1 MRAEPLDAT
10 ASNASASSP
19 RETRKR
25 AREAIFARFDAS
37 ATARGAKLAKRRGK
51 GNCVELE
58 LEALGGVSDETLAKF
73 ATYGDKVQKMMQ
85 KATPRGATPGLA
97 PIRYAARGTLFNE
110 PYRVSVDEQGVHRVV
125 WGKEGESRR
134 VVRSKDGARTP
145 QEAVECVH
153 VEILRRMNENIASVS
168 DESHDGTFEA
178 RICRNCLCDC
188 SKTPLMRRGPDGI
201 GTLCNACGLWWSRHQ
216 TMREYPS
223 VVPEET
229 PHKAIFIRNPVKSR
243 RALKTLDV
251 FGYYSSSVQATLAK
265 ACAAVLQEERRSLR
279 LPRVKSKPDVR
290 YDFKRAIHDVFDR
303 CDCVF
308 ADSPSHSD
316 DLGWE
321 HYPPSITDFA
331 AEQLEELEGVKLEG
345 VKLEGVKLEG
355 VELEGVELE
364 ELELEE
370 LEAFAFGFEP
380 PRLDPV

>member
-25 AREAIFARFDAS
+25 AREAIFARFDAI
-37 ATARGAKLAKRRGK
+37 ATARGAKLAKRRGNR
-51 GNCVELE
+51 NCVELE

-85 KATPRGATPGLA
+85 KATPRGATPLV

-153 VEILRRMNENIASVS
+153 LEILRRMHENIPSVS
-168 DESHDGTFEA
+168 DESQHGYDGKFEV
-178 RICRNCLCDC
+178 RMCSNCRRDC

-201 GTLCNACGLWWSRHQ
+201 GTLCNACGLWYSRHA
-216 TMREYPS
+216 TMRKFLE
-223 VVPEET
+223 VPEET
-229 PHKAIFIRNPVKSR
+229 PRKAIFIRNPVKSR

-251 FGYYSSSVQATLAK
+251 FGYHSSIVQSTLSK
-265 ACAAVLQEERRSLR
+265 ACAAVIQEENGS
-279 LPRVKSKPDVR
+279 LPRPRGTSKRDSHKTNFKQAIDNVFDR
-290 YDFKRAIHDVFDR
+290 YDFVFT
-303 CDCVF
+303 
-308 ADSPSHSD
+308 DSPSNSD
-316 DLGWE
+316 GLCDDSA
-321 HYPPSITDFA
+321 PSMTEFTGG
-331 AEQLEELEGVKLEG
+331 QLEELEGID
-345 VKLEGVKLEG
+345 
-355 VELEGVELE
+355 LE
-364 ELELEE
+364 ELK
-370 LEAFAFGFEP
+370 AFDCFDFGAIA
-380 PRLDPV
+380 